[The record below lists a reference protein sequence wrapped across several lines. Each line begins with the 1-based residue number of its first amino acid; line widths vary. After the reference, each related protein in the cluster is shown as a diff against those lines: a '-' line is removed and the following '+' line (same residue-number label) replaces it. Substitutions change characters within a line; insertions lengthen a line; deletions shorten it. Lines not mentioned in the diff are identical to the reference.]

1 MHTVTPGG
9 NVTNRPSSADIESAL
24 LAWLRDPSSTPP
36 PIVGDTYARMLER
49 GDFATEASE

>member
-1 MHTVTPGG
+1 MTTA
-9 NVTNRPSSADIESAL
+9 NEEAM

-49 GDFATEASE
+49 GEFAIGDSE